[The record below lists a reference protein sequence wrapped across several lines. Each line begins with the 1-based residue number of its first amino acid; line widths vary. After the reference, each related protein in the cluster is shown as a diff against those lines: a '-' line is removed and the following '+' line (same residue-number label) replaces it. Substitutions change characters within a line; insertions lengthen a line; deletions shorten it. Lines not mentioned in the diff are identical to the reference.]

1 MASYTALDPS
11 QLQQKNLDRAVND
24 TIRDKK
30 MKMEQVETHPGLSK
44 ILKRPR
50 IDDSSDDSSN
60 GSIGANDASGSK
72 KIHSSNLPPN
82 IISNSSIIITPI
94 IKPANPSSSLT
105 TLLSQSSPLM
115 LSTKPPLNTSVD
127 LPNILTS
134 ISPLGTMDPPGE
146 PVTLKLPVP
155 VGFDPSIS
163 KLAGRHPD
171 INDVGRQF
179 NENVAKWKVFRCTIC
194 SEGVPYNKTPRHG
207 GSFKCAKCSQT
218 RLDDYFGTDDAN
230 PGSIPLQLRQHMLT
244 FVEEQLISLVC
255 VNQYVYLRGKGGI
268 ATKGHC
274 INFAQDIL
282 QIASI
287 LPRLAE
293 DVSIVIIRKRNAS
306 TGVSQDLKVRRNVV
320 LLWLTWLKANSPV
333 PGYKNLEIS
342 QERIDSL
349 PDNDEMPGI
358 RVIETDDDPE
368 IELDLPVFDQNQ
380 ETETINGLVSAL
392 SSHSIHD
399 EDVSPLTS
407 THGDI
412 EDDGNPAT
420 ESGVTIPVQSVSDE
434 ANSVIDALN
443 MLSDHIPYPP
453 VDTVPLS
460 EYNTPYLASMAFPT
474 LFPFGRGDPFG
485 SDANSNKVRFLV
497 KIKHLL
503 NYCEMVDDRQEYRF
517 SKHARFVLWLYNIN
531 YRHRTLSQGKIYLQ
545 KHPDNANL
553 TIEELK
559 AMIRV
564 GNNNPVL
571 NNIQRYMANIPI

>member
-1 MASYTALDPS
+1 
-11 QLQQKNLDRAVND
+11 
-24 TIRDKK
+24 
-30 MKMEQVETHPGLSK
+30 MEQVETHPGLSK

-72 KIHSSNLPPN
+72 KIHSSILPPN

-115 LSTKPPLNTSVD
+115 LSTKPPLDTSID

-155 VGFDPSIS
+155 VGFDPSLS

-194 SEGVPYNKTPRHG
+194 SEGVPYNKIPRHG

-293 DVSIVIIRKRNAS
+293 DVPIVIIRKRNAS

-399 EDVSPLTS
+399 EDVSPSTS
-407 THGDI
+407 THVDI
-412 EDDGNPAT
+412 EDDGNHGEWYHFT
-420 ESGVTIPVQSVSDE
+420 YS
-434 ANSVIDALN
+434 
-443 MLSDHIPYPP
+443 
-453 VDTVPLS
+453 
-460 EYNTPYLASMAFPT
+460 
-474 LFPFGRGDPFG
+474 
-485 SDANSNKVRFLV
+485 KRF
-497 KIKHLL
+497 
-503 NYCEMVDDRQEYRF
+503 
-517 SKHARFVLWLYNIN
+517 
-531 YRHRTLSQGKIYLQ
+531 
-545 KHPDNANL
+545 
-553 TIEELK
+553 
-559 AMIRV
+559 
-564 GNNNPVL
+564 
-571 NNIQRYMANIPI
+571 